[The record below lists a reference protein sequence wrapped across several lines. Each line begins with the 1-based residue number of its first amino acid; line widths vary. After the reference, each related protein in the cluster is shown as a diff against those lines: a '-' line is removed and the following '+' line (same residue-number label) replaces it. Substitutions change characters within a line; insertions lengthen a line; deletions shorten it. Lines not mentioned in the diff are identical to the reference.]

1 MTLNLGNSSLG
12 FNTTGALTGI
22 AFGIVASVI
31 MIVLSPPVW
40 PGPDSQGSP
49 SPLTFPGLVTIP
61 IGFFGCWLGTM
72 LGREDSAE
80 ERSYDELL
88 VRSETGI
95 GSEGG
100 PAATPRTGR
109 FDRSREPVP
118 TR

>member
-1 MTLNLGNSSLG
+1 
-12 FNTTGALTGI
+12 
-22 AFGIVASVI
+22 

-61 IGFFGCWLGTM
+61 IGFLGCWIGTM
-72 LGREDSAE
+72 LSREE
-80 ERSYDELL
+80 LETERSYDELL

-100 PAATPRTGR
+100 PGAAAAHWALPPQRGAR
-109 FDRSREPVP
+109 ADRHSHLNDS
-118 TR
+118 